1 MRTYLAVPI
10 LLGAAFAILYGVIGV
25 LAIVLD
31 AFGWVDELRLHIM
44 GIHFEGV
51 ALLVVS
57 AGLIALAVVAMLYL
71 TGAKEQ
77 PA

>member
-57 AGLIALAVVAMLYL
+57 VSLIALAVVAMLYL

>member
-1 MRTYLAVPI
+1 MRTYLAAPI

-31 AFGWVDELRLHIM
+31 AFGWVDELRFHIM
-44 GIHFEGV
+44 RIHFEGV